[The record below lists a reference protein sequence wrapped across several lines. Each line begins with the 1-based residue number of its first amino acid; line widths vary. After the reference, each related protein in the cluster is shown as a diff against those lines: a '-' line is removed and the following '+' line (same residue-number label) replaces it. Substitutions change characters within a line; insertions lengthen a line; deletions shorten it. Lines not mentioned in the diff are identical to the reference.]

1 MLQGLNHLTLS
12 VSCLETSFN
21 FYTQTLGCKP
31 FARWKRGAYLL
42 AGDVWLCLSL
52 NRDFPPRT
60 LKDSLRDRDRSK
72 VLDYTHIA
80 FSVLPEFLHQ
90 CRQNLEGLNLKLW
103 QENTSEGD
111 SLYILDP
118 DDYQLELHV
127 GNWQSRLLA
136 TKQAPYEEMIFYD
149 LPEIN

>member
-1 MLQGLNHLTLS
+1 MLQGLNHFTLS
-12 VSCLETSFN
+12 VSCLKTSFN

-31 FARWKRGAYLL
+31 LARWKWGAYLL

-52 NRDFPPRT
+52 NC
-60 LKDSLRDRDRSK
+60 DRDHSRAA
-72 VLDYTHIA
+72 DYTHIA
-80 FSVLPEFLHQ
+80 FSVSLEFLRQ

-127 GNWQSRLLA
+127 GNWQTRLVA
-136 TKQAPYEEMIFYD
+136 VKQDPYADMVFYD
-149 LPEIN
+149 

>member
-31 FARWKRGAYLL
+31 LAKWKRGAYLL
-42 AGDVWLCLSL
+42 AGDLWLCLSL
-52 NRDFPPRT
+52 NNN
-60 LKDSLRDRDRSK
+60 LDSSRS
-72 VLDYTHIA
+72 LNYTHIA
-80 FSVLPEFLHQ
+80 FSVSPEFLRECQ
-90 CRQNLEGLNLKLW
+90 QNLEQLNLKLW

-118 DDYQLELHV
+118 DHHQLELHV
-127 GNWQSRLLA
+127 GNWQTRLWA
-136 TKQAPYEEMIFYD
+136 TKQDPYADMIFYD

>member
-31 FARWKRGAYLL
+31 LAKWKQGAYLI
-42 AGDVWLCLSL
+42 AGDFWLCLSL
-52 NRDFPPRT
+52 NRDEAPPP
-60 LKDSLRDRDRSK
+60 LRDRDYSRGS
-72 VLDYTHIA
+72 DYTHIA
-80 FSVLPEFLHQ
+80 FTVSPEFLRQ
-90 CRQNLEGLNLKLW
+90 CQQNLEELNLKLW

-118 DDYQLELHV
+118 DNYQLELHV
-127 GNWQSRLLA
+127 GNWQTRLVA
-136 TKQAPYEEMIFYD
+136 VKQDPYADMVFYD
-149 LPEIN
+149 

>member
-31 FARWKRGAYLL
+31 LARWQRGAYLL
-42 AGDVWLCLSL
+42 AGNLWLCLSL
-52 NRDFPPRT
+52 NY
-60 LKDSLRDRDRSK
+60 DRDRSK
-72 VLDYTHIA
+72 AADYTHIA
-80 FSVLPEFLHQ
+80 FTVSPESLQKF
-90 CRQNLEGLNLKLW
+90 RQNIKQLNLKLW

-118 DDYQLELHV
+118 DDHQLELHV

-136 TKQAPYEEMIFYD
+136 TKKDPYEEMVFYD
-149 LPEIN
+149 LPEINLL

>member
-31 FARWKRGAYLL
+31 LARWQRGAYLL
-42 AGDVWLCLSL
+42 AGDLWLCLSL
-52 NRDFPPRT
+52 NC
-60 LKDSLRDRDRSK
+60 DRSK
-72 VLDYTHIA
+72 ALDYTHIA
-80 FSVLPEFLHQ
+80 FSVSPESLRQ
-90 CRQNLEGLNLKLW
+90 CRQNINQLNLKLW

-118 DDYQLELHV
+118 DDHQLELHV
-127 GNWQSRLLA
+127 GNWQTRLLA
-136 TKQAPYEEMIFYD
+136 VQQNPYEDMIFYD

>member
-31 FARWKRGAYLL
+31 LARWKRGAYLL
-42 AGDVWLCLSL
+42 AGDFWLCLSL
-52 NRDFPPRT
+52 NRDRDHSRT
-60 LKDSLRDRDRSK
+60 A
-72 VLDYTHIA
+72 DYTHIA
-80 FSVLPEFLHQ
+80 FSVSPEFLRQ

-127 GNWQSRLLA
+127 GNWQTRLIA
-136 TKQAPYEEMIFYD
+136 AIQDPYADMVFYD
-149 LPEIN
+149 